1 VAARE
6 VYVARYRLR
15 FLLQEFDLPRG
26 PTLIGRS
33 ADCHVTIEDPLV
45 SRQHARI
52 VIDGDDAL
60 FEDLGSR
67 NGVKV
72 NGVAMRTP
80 TMLKD
85 GDRLRIGTQ
94 ELVFCRVGPAT
105 QFPAKTTGFLRYC
118 AQCRLPY
125 PQELAACPACGA
137 TEQIDEETT
146 LSGDFGP
153 ASRHSWNVQ
162 LLVEVTEKALA
173 LGRTADALRTFQRA
187 KTQLDERMESDAPVD
202 AEQLSQLA
210 IVASAVSLAAGEP
223 SWACWAARVYEHYG
237 RVPSVRVLESFA
249 KVADDHGGELL
260 GPLGDLVE
268 SLRGSLQPGAQ
279 ASGAPGGQASDGQ
292 ARGHGRDGRA
302 QDGQAR
308 EDEKAAFFQLEEI
321 VTGLQAAARDGR
333 LRSDATNPAL
343 S

>member
-1 VAARE
+1 M
-6 VYVARYRLR
+6 ARYRLR

-52 VIDGDDAL
+52 VIDGDDAV

-72 NGVAMRTP
+72 NGVSMRAP
-80 TMLKD
+80 TKLKD

-137 TEQIDEETT
+137 TEQTDEET

-153 ASRHSWNVQ
+153 ASKHSWSVQ
-162 LLVEVTEKALA
+162 LLVEVTDKALA
-173 LGRTADALRTFQRA
+173 LGRTADALRMFQRA
-187 KTQLDERMESDAPVD
+187 KGQLDERMSSGGAVD
-202 AEQLSQLA
+202 AEQLSSIA
-210 IVASAVSLAAGEP
+210 VAAAGVSLAAGEP
-223 SWACWAARVYEHYG
+223 SWICWAAGVYEHFG
-237 RVPSVRVLESFA
+237 VVPSSRAVQAFA
-249 KVADDHGGELL
+249 KVAEEHGADLL

-268 SLRGSLQPGAQ
+268 ALRRRLQSRAPSA
-279 ASGAPGGQASDGQ
+279 GAPLDQTLDAEG
-292 ARGHGRDGRA
+292 
-302 QDGQAR
+302 
-308 EDEKAAFFQLEEI
+308 AAFFQLEEI
-321 VTGLQAAARDGR
+321 VGRLQAAARDGR